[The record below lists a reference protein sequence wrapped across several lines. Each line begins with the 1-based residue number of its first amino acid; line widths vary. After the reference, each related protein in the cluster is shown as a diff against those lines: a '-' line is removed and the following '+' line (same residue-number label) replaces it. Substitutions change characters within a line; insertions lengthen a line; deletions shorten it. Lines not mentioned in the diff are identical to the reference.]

1 MKYKLILLFLF
12 IVLFLR
18 FIYSIVTSV
27 TYQDGQSVKFTTQL
41 FSEPQVQGN
50 FKTISVNLPHTFPP
64 QRATVMMP
72 YGSAIEYG
80 DRISISGKVKYTVLK
95 NNKTVL
101 TVYSLKTSLNENN
114 SNFFLRYIAQLRKNI
129 GRLYSSILDPK
140 SSSLLL
146 GIVFGIKQ
154 NVSKD
159 FSQNLRNTG
168 VVHVIAASGMNVTM
182 VAAFLMTLTKRFFK
196 RQAALIISLS
206 GVLFYAIFSGLQPSI
221 VRAAIMGSLAF
232 SSQLFGRQYS
242 GGYALGITGVS
253 MLLLEPGLLF
263 DIGFELSFLSTLGIL
278 YIQPLLPTKTFL
290 TDDIKTTIAA
300 QLSTIPIML
309 LYFGQYSL
317 LSVFVNALVLW
328 TIPLLMI
335 LGGFGA
341 IIGLLVPFGGTVL
354 LYLALPFLWYFVT
367 IVEFFGKLQ
376 WNLQILN
383 VSALFIIG
391 YYLLL
396 LSIVLVVS
404 RKEERVL

>member
-27 TYQDGQSVKFTTQL
+27 TYQDGQSVKFTTEL

-80 DRISISGKVKYTVLK
+80 DKISISGKVKYTVLK

-196 RQAALIISLS
+196 RQAAL
-206 GVLFYAIFSGLQPSI
+206 
-221 VRAAIMGSLAF
+221 
-232 SSQLFGRQYS
+232 
-242 GGYALGITGVS
+242 
-253 MLLLEPGLLF
+253 
-263 DIGFELSFLSTLGIL
+263 
-278 YIQPLLPTKTFL
+278 
-290 TDDIKTTIAA
+290 
-300 QLSTIPIML
+300 
-309 LYFGQYSL
+309 
-317 LSVFVNALVLW
+317 
-328 TIPLLMI
+328 
-335 LGGFGA
+335 
-341 IIGLLVPFGGTVL
+341 
-354 LYLALPFLWYFVT
+354 
-367 IVEFFGKLQ
+367 
-376 WNLQILN
+376 
-383 VSALFIIG
+383 
-391 YYLLL
+391 
-396 LSIVLVVS
+396 
-404 RKEERVL
+404 